1 MYRATGSALVVLSIA
16 VLAACSSGASTS
28 PAASP
33 SPLSAPSVA
42 ASASASGP
50 AASSP
55 AASSPA
61 ASGPTTVAM
70 GSFHRVDADASGTVA
85 LEHLA
90 DGSFAVVF
98 EEFTV
103 ATAEHTNVI
112 LVSNTDVTTDADIDQ
127 TKIVGLTIDAE
138 RLSEIRQVRARLM
151 RLSKGA
157 YSELVEI
164 YAELEQAEAVHRRLG
179 CPVVDVSELSIEET
193 AQRVLRIVER
203 RKAGA
208 MAS

>member
-1 MYRATGSALVVLSIA
+1 MYRATGSALVILSIA

-112 LVSNTDVTTDADIDQ
+112 LVSNTDVTRDADIDQ
-127 TKIVGLTIDAE
+127 TKIIDLGPLTGTSGMQDYKVPA
-138 RLSEIRQVRARLM
+138 AM
-151 RLSKGA
+151 TAGTMG
-157 YSELVEI
+157 Y
-164 YAELEQAEAVHRRLG
+164 HT
-179 CPVVDVSELSIEET
+179 VVLWDT
-193 AQRVLRIVER
+193 AMKHAIAAAPLAL
-203 RKAGA
+203 K
-208 MAS
+208 